1 MKRRAFFLLYLLILL
16 LSIITFIEKSRGT
29 PFVLEHFY
37 GSWWFALLWGIL
49 ALTGMLCFFRHKRH
63 RMYSLSL
70 HLSLVIIL
78 LGALLTSLTAI
89 CKGVAT
95 PAAMQELT
103 DVAVGNAVGRTARPS
118 PPVHPDSGPLP
129 SDLPQWDECSR
140 RLSQPLYPE

>member
-1 MKRRAFFLLYLLILL
+1 MKRIAFFLLYLLILL

-63 RMYSLSL
+63 RMYSLFL

-78 LGALLTSLTAI
+78 LGALLTSLTA
-89 CKGVAT
+89 
-95 PAAMQELT
+95 
-103 DVAVGNAVGRTARPS
+103 
-118 PPVHPDSGPLP
+118 
-129 SDLPQWDECSR
+129 R
-140 RLSQPLYPE
+140 R